1 MVAVII
7 KGVVGKERF
16 LILDA
21 KGGAATRQGG
31 GLLGDLV
38 HLWSSVCPGRIILN
52 DCPFP
57 GFYIFGQIKILFC
70 GAII

>member
-1 MVAVII
+1 M
-7 KGVVGKERF
+7 GN
-16 LILDA
+16 
-21 KGGAATRQGG
+21 AATQQGG

>member
-21 KGGAATRQGG
+21 KGSAATRQGG
-31 GLLGDLV
+31 GLPGGSYGSLG
-38 HLWSSVCPGRIILN
+38 SSKSKPGTMEDRNSANLNILQTN
-52 DCPFP
+52 
-57 GFYIFGQIKILFC
+57 IF
-70 GAII
+70 